1 MSLMGIMVSLSFNAR
16 VVFEAENSKDLDLMD
31 RNKVTNL
38 RKTIKIYL

>member
-1 MSLMGIMVSLSFNAR
+1 MGILVLLSFDAR

-38 RKTIKIYL
+38 RNTIKIYL

>member
-1 MSLMGIMVSLSFNAR
+1 MGILVLLSFDAR
-16 VVFEAENSKDLDLMD
+16 VVFEAENPKDLDLMD

>member
-1 MSLMGIMVSLSFNAR
+1 MSLMGIMVLLSCNAR
-16 VVFEAENSKDLDLMD
+16 VVFEAENPKDLDLMD